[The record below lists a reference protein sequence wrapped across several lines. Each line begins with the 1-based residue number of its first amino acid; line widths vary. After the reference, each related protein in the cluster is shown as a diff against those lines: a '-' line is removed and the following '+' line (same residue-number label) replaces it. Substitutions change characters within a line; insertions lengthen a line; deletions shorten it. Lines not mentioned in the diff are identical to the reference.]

1 MVKNIIF
8 DLDDTL
14 CDYSGAKER
23 AIGELT
29 KILDE
34 RNINSK
40 MFWEKYK
47 EIEPKLFEKFAL
59 KEITKEEYR
68 RRRYLDIF
76 NLIDNSIP
84 NKEELTKNMN
94 ETYMD
99 IANNKIELFPE
110 VANILTELKKKSIKL
125 IVLTNGP
132 VDGQKNKVRITNLD
146 KYIDEFYYSEVIGY
160 AKPQKEAYEYV
171 LKESRILMDETIMI
185 QDFKEPQ
192 ELGIKSY
199 LIDRENKHIEI
210 DESNKLKS
218 INDVLNII

>member
-1 MVKNIIF
+1 M
-8 DLDDTL
+8 
-14 CDYSGAKER
+14 
-23 AIGELT
+23 
-29 KILDE
+29 
-34 RNINSK
+34 
-40 MFWEKYK
+40 
-47 EIEPKLFEKFAL
+47 

-185 QDFKEPQ
+185 GDSVIQDFKEPQ

>member
-59 KEITKEEYR
+59 KEI
-68 RRRYLDIF
+68 
-76 NLIDNSIP
+76 
-84 NKEELTKNMN
+84 
-94 ETYMD
+94 
-99 IANNKIELFPE
+99 
-110 VANILTELKKKSIKL
+110 
-125 IVLTNGP
+125 
-132 VDGQKNKVRITNLD
+132 
-146 KYIDEFYYSEVIGY
+146 
-160 AKPQKEAYEYV
+160 
-171 LKESRILMDETIMI
+171 
-185 QDFKEPQ
+185 
-192 ELGIKSY
+192 
-199 LIDRENKHIEI
+199 
-210 DESNKLKS
+210 
-218 INDVLNII
+218 NDS

>member
-132 VDGQKNKVRITNLD
+132 VDGQKNKVRITN
-146 KYIDEFYYSEVIGY
+146 K
-160 AKPQKEAYEYV
+160 
-171 LKESRILMDETIMI
+171 
-185 QDFKEPQ
+185 
-192 ELGIKSY
+192 
-199 LIDRENKHIEI
+199 
-210 DESNKLKS
+210 
-218 INDVLNII
+218 